1 MKKVLLVIASLLVV
15 VVAAALILP
24 AIYKDDIKAKIDSE
38 VAKSV
43 NANVFYDIDKFSI
56 SMFRNFPNFTLTAG
70 NFGIVGKDD
79 FKGDTL
85 TSIKEFRVVVD
96 LMSVISGDQL
106 KINGIY
112 LNSPRIFATVLKNGK
127 ANWDIVIPDT
137 TQVTPEKPAEPSK
150 FAIKIEEWK
159 IVDGYVVY
167 NDKLTPTYAEISG
180 LNHNGSGDITQDIFD
195 IATKTSVKSLT
206 VEQAGTSYFNKNKF
220 EADLNLGINNKTNTY
235 TFKENEFE
243 INDFAFGFD
252 GTVGMPDTSNIDVNL
267 TFGVK
272 KTEFKNIISLIPMVF
287 LKGYEDLKTE
297 GTLALS
303 GFAKG
308 RYNKTQLPAFG
319 LNLKID
325 KGMMQYPKL
334 PAAVKNITVD
344 LTINNKDGVLDNTAV
359 NLAKF
364 HVDFGNNPV
373 DATLKLV
380 GLTNYNIDATLKAK
394 LNLGDITT
402 MFPVEGTT
410 LKGAFALDA
419 KAKGIYNG
427 KQMPSVSAAMS
438 LVNGYVKSSSF
449 PAALDKF
456 GFNGTVNNASGQ
468 MADTKIAVD
477 KFAFVM
483 DGAPFEG
490 RMTAENFND
499 ISYFLEAKGIIDLT
513 KMTKMFPLEGM
524 TLSGLINV
532 ADFKTSGKMSD
543 VTAGNYGKLPTSG
556 DMIFTD
562 FTYSSKDLPQGF
574 KMTKGV
580 LNFTPEKMNIK
591 QMDGFL
597 GKSDISVNGSVSN
610 YIGYMFSEGTVKG
623 KMNFNSTKFD
633 VNEWMTDDPTPTPD
647 STVKMSALEIPKN
660 VDFVLTSNMT
670 KVLYDNMNIENLKG
684 DIIVKEGTVKMS
696 NIIFNLLG
704 GNFKTNGTYDAKDIA
719 NPKFDFGLD
728 IKNLEFKEAYKTFN
742 TIKSFAPLAENLD
755 GKFNMNLTIGG
766 DLGQDMMP
774 LMNNV
779 TGEGVVNIAQT
790 SIKGLKLTNSIASIT
805 KFSGLKDL
813 TMKDVA
819 VSFEIKEGRVYIKKP
834 ITLSSGTTGL
844 VVQSGSQGID
854 GTMDYIMKMDI
865 PAGAAGMA
873 ANNAIAS
880 ITGKPAAT
888 GGKISLNLGVTGAST
903 SPKVRILGGGTS
915 DQVTAVKTAVV
926 DKAKAELNKAK
937 ADAEAKVRA
946 EADKLQAQAKAEA
959 NRLQAEANA
968 RAQAEKKRL
977 EDEVKKKAASE
988 GKKLLKGLGL

>member
-96 LMSVISGDQL
+96 LMSVISGNQL
-106 KINGIY
+106 KIKGIY
-112 LNSPRIFATVLKNGK
+112 LDTPRIFAKVLKNGK
-127 ANWDIVIPDT
+127 ANWDIAIPDT

-159 IVDGYVVY
+159 IADGYVVY

-180 LNHNGSGDITQDIFD
+180 LNHNGSGDITQDIFE

-220 EADLNLGINNKTNTY
+220 EAALNLGINNKTNTY

-252 GTVGMPDTSNIDVNL
+252 GTLGMPDTSNIDVNL
-267 TFGVK
+267 TFAVK

-308 RYNKTQLPAFG
+308 RYNKTQMPAFG

-364 HVDFGNNPV
+364 HVDFDNNPV

-410 LKGAFALDA
+410 LKGAFALDV

-456 GFNGTVNNASGQ
+456 GFNGTVNNATGQ
-468 MADTKIAVD
+468 IADTKVAVD
-477 KFAFVM
+477 KFSFVM

-556 DMIFTD
+556 DMTFTD
-562 FTYSSKDLPQGF
+562 FTFVSKDLPQGF

-633 VNEWMTDDPTPTPD
+633 VNEWMSDSPTPTPAAPEAN
-647 STVKMSALEIPKN
+647 VKMSALEIPKN
-660 VDFVLTSNMT
+660 IDFVLSSNMS

-719 NPKFDFGLD
+719 NPTFKFDLD
-728 IKNLEFKEAYKTFN
+728 IKNLQFKDAYTTFN
-742 TIKSFAPLAENLD
+742 TVKSFAPMAQNLD
-755 GKFNMNLTIGG
+755 GKFNTTFKIAGG
-766 DLGQDMMP
+766 LGQDMMP
-774 LMNNV
+774 IMEKV
-779 TGEGVVNIAQT
+779 SGDGIINIAQT
-790 SIKGLKLTNSIASIT
+790 TIKGLALTNSLASVT
-805 KFSGLKDL
+805 KLSGMKDL
-813 TMKDVA
+813 SLKDVA
-819 VSFEIKEGRVYIKKP
+819 VDFEIKDGRVYIKKP

-844 VVQSGSQGID
+844 IVQSGSQGLD
-854 GTMDYIMKMDI
+854 NTMDYIMKMDI
-865 PAGAAGMA
+865 PAGIAGAA
-873 ANNAIAS
+873 ANSAIAS
-880 ITGKPAAT
+880 LTGKPASA
-888 GGKISLNLGVTGAST
+888 GGKIKLNLGVTGKSD
-903 SPKVRILGGGTS
+903 SPKIKVLGGETT
-915 DQVTAVKTAVV
+915 DQVASVKTAVV
-926 DKAKAELNKAK
+926 NKAKEEVNKAKAE
-937 ADAEAKVRA
+937 AEAKARA
-946 EADKLQAQAKAEA
+946 EADRIRAEA
-959 NRLQAEANA
+959 DAKM
-968 RAQAEKKRL
+968 QAEKKRL
-977 EDEVKKKAASE
+977 EDDAKKKAASE
-988 GKKLLKGLGL
+988 GKKILKGFGF